1 MSADT
6 ATSRMVRG
14 IYGAIEQGFDEA
26 GLPLTTEQRA
36 FLADSLVS
44 LDPMAEAFS

>member
-6 ATSRMVRG
+6 ATSRMIRG
-14 IYGAIEQGFDEA
+14 IYSAIEQGFDEA
-26 GLPLTTEQRA
+26 DLPLSDEQRA
-36 FLADSLVS
+36 FLTDSLAA